1 MLKQFKIPSFGPVTS
16 LKDTTEIGNALQTAA
31 NVLLRPVGAIRGIP
45 RFSRLWAIGNAAT
58 IAATVRTLTKPGGG
72 LLATADKTAAI
83 RISRQG
89 KNFLLF
95 YNLTS
100 DKCRGLFYMG
110 DDGTFTSGS
119 YDFTAGTPTYEVLA
133 SGLHDTARWYGQ
145 AFYGQLMLQNG
156 EDLPVC
162 VQLARTA
169 KAPGVWRTAASNTKP
184 ATPVVSVTAPSKA
197 GNTTAFYTIPGTG
210 VGARTGAVAL
220 TFTAIPANF
229 VGAGGNNR
237 IYVTITQDPYTTA
250 ISSTLTGSGTT
261 SDPYQYTLFTG
272 PSAGASSN
280 DAIVA
285 FVNADTKVLTI
296 LTAATASPNAT
307 ADTQS
312 WAATALA
319 GGVGTGTSEGFSNR
333 TVSVYARYFDSGVN
347 NLGYEGISSDKS
359 NEVIITADQ
368 VQDIVVNV
376 ALNPSTDSGRF
387 DAIRLYLQ
395 FGEDAEAKWFLVDPA
410 NPINNN
416 VAKTFT
422 VTSSGQLSTLKTIT
436 SVDTVNNSIRINA
449 HGFVAGQVIR
459 FSGASLPAP
468 LSSGTNYYVRDV
480 TTNTFKVSTTSG
492 GAAVNLTTAGSGT
505 RQAASWIHVL
515 TSNAHGM
522 GNGDRVRL
530 TTTGGLPPGFLT
542 STDYYVIDATTNT
555 FGLST
560 TPAGFYQLITGAGTG
575 THTATGQAKAV
586 TIGSNTPFGVEMYVD
601 QNRPLEHTHIVNV
614 NGQMWRGGVADYPER
629 LYPSKPATEDEL
641 APEGANADAYEIA
654 QGINSASAGR
664 ITALYSDGYRL
675 HVHAADGIRM
685 IDPANPDNQQMPP
698 LITGAINSTA
708 LVPWT
713 GSSLYYLGA
722 DLSLYEFNGARYG
735 KRDAQLATA
744 GVAAYLR
751 QRVDLAEVG
760 RQPQRISMLADLPSQ
775 FIWYWLPGTGG
786 ALQGYCYDFTQSGIT
801 GPFDA
806 PAAYATARMEQE
818 RPEII
823 FADESGNLFVWDT
836 ANQNDYGDTLPSQS
850 AFTAYATPDTPPVDQ
865 AGYPT
870 AVYGAG
876 SYRQAVWSVFETGYF
891 DLGTPAQKK
900 HFAGVVFTSVK
911 NSRGVV
917 IITVTG
923 KNTGLIVSRTY
934 GDMGALQTVLQSHK
948 LLFNRTDTAVKLKFE
963 VLGAEQK
970 TWTIRDVTLLY
981 RPAGPV

>member
-1 MLKQFKIPSFGPVTS
+1 MLREFKIPSFGPVTS

-45 RFSRLWAIGNAAT
+45 KFSRLWAIGSAST

-72 LLATADKTAAI
+72 LLVTGDKTAAI
-83 RISRQG
+83 RIARQG

-100 DKCRGLFYMG
+100 DKCRGFFYMG
-110 DDGTFTSGS
+110 DDATYTSGA
-119 YDFTAGTPTYEVLA
+119 YDFTAGSPTYTVLA

-156 EDLPVC
+156 EDSPVC

-169 KAPGVWRTAASNTKP
+169 KAPGVWRPAASNTKP

-210 VGARTGAVAL
+210 AGARTGAVAL
-220 TFTAIPANF
+220 TFTAKPDNF
-229 VGAGGNNR
+229 VGVSGNNR
-237 IYVTITQDPYTTA
+237 IYVAITQDPYATA

-261 SDPYQYTLFTG
+261 SDPYQYSISTG

-280 DAIVA
+280 DALVA
-285 FVNADTKVLTI
+285 FVNADTKALTI
-296 LTAATASPNAT
+296 LTAATASANAT

-319 GGVGTGTSEGFSNR
+319 GGLGSGASDGFSNR
-333 TVSVYARYFDSGVN
+333 TVSVYARYFDTGIN
-347 NLGYEGISSDKS
+347 ALGYEGVSSEKS

-376 ALNPSTDSGRF
+376 ALNPSTDGGRF

-395 FGEDAEAKWFLVDPA
+395 FGEDAEAKWYLVDPS
-410 NPINNN
+410 NPIRND
-416 VAKTFT
+416 VAKTFA
-422 VTSSGQLSTLKTIT
+422 VTSSGQLSTLQTMT
-436 SVDTVNNSIRINA
+436 SVDTVNNLYRINA
-449 HGFVAGQVIR
+449 HGFVSGQVIR
-459 FSGASLPAP
+459 FSGAALPAP
-468 LSSGTNYYVRDV
+468 LSSSTNYYVRDV
-480 TTNTFKVSTTSG
+480 TTNTFKVSLSSG
-492 GAAVNLTTAGSGT
+492 GSVVNITTTGSGT
-505 RQAASWIHVL
+505 RQAAAWIHVL
-515 TSNAHGM
+515 TSASHGLA
-522 GNGDRVRL
+522 NGDRVRL
-530 TTTGGLPPGFLT
+530 TTTGGLPTGFLT
-542 STDYYVIDATTNT
+542 ATDYYVIGATTNT
-555 FGLST
+555 FGLSLT
-560 TPAGFYQLITGAGTG
+560 SGGSYKLISSAGTG

-586 TIGSNTPFGVEMYVD
+586 TIGSNTPFGGEMYVD
-601 QNRPLEHTHIVNV
+601 QNVPLEHTHIVNV
-614 NGQMWRGGVADYPER
+614 NGQMWRGGMTDYAER

-641 APEGANADAYEIA
+641 APEGANSEAYELA
-654 QGINSASAGR
+654 QGINSAGAGR

-675 HVHAADGIRM
+675 HIHAADGIRM
-685 IDPANPDNQQMPP
+685 LDPANPDNQQMPP
-698 LITGAINSTA
+698 LITGAINGTA

-751 QRVDLAEVG
+751 QRVDLAAVG
-760 RQPQRISMLADLPSQ
+760 RQPQRIFMLADLPSQ

-786 ALQGYCYDFTQSGIT
+786 ALQGYCYDFTQGGIT

-806 PAAYATARMEQE
+806 PAAYAAARMEQE

-823 FADESGNLFVWDT
+823 FADENGNLFVWDT
-836 ANQNDYGDTLPSQS
+836 AAQNDYGDTLPTQS
-850 AFTAYATPDTPPVDQ
+850 AFTAYATPDSPPVSQ

-870 AVYGAG
+870 AIYGAG
-876 SYRQAVWSVFETGYF
+876 SYRQAVWSVIETGFF

-917 IITVTG
+917 LVTVTG

-934 GDMGALQTVLQSHK
+934 GDMGALQTVLCSHK

-963 VLGAEQK
+963 ILSAEQK
-970 TWTIRDVTLLY
+970 VWTIRDVTLLY
-981 RPAGPV
+981 SPAGPV

>member
-1 MLKQFKIPSFGPVTS
+1 MLKEFKIPSFGPVTS

-45 RFSRLWAIGNAAT
+45 KFSRLWAIGNAAT

-72 LLATADKTAAI
+72 TLATADKTAAI

-95 YNLTS
+95 YNLTA

-119 YDFTAGTPTYEVLA
+119 YDFTAGAPTYTVLA

-156 EDLPVC
+156 EDSPVC

-169 KAPGVWRTAASNTKP
+169 KSPGVWRVAGSNARPAA
-184 ATPVVSVTAPSKA
+184 PVVSVAPPGK
-197 GNTTAFYTIPGTG
+197 TTNISAFYTIPATGTG
-210 VGARTGAVAL
+210 SRTGGVAL
-220 TFTAIPANF
+220 TFTVNPENF
-229 VGAGGNNR
+229 VGSDGNSR
-237 IYVTITQDPYTTA
+237 VYVTIAHDPYAAVITSSLIGDGTTA
-250 ISSTLTGSGTT
+250 N
-261 SDPYQYTLFTG
+261 PYQYTINTG
-272 PSAGASSN
+272 PGASASSN

-285 FVNADTKVLTI
+285 FVNADTKILTI
-296 LTAATASPNAT
+296 LSASTATPNAT

-312 WAATALA
+312 WASTVLT
-319 GGVGTGTSEGFSNR
+319 GGTGTGTSDGFSNR
-333 TVSVYARYFDSGVN
+333 TVSVYARYFDTGVN
-347 NLGYEGISSDKS
+347 KLGYEGISSVKS
-359 NEVIITADQ
+359 NEIIITASQ
-368 VQDIVVNV
+368 SQDIVVNV
-376 ALNPSTDSGRF
+376 DLNPTVESGRF
-387 DAIRLYLQ
+387 DSIRLYLQ
-395 FGEDAEAKWFLVDPA
+395 FGEDVDAKWFLVDPA
-410 NPINNN
+410 NPINNS

-422 VTSSGQLSTLKTIT
+422 VTSTGSLVDVLTMT
-436 SVDTVNNSIRINA
+436 SVDTAANSIRING
-449 HGFVAGQVIR
+449 HGFKLGEIVRVT
-459 FSGASLPAP
+459 GASLPAP
-468 LSSGTNYYVRDV
+468 LLANTNYYVRDV
-480 TTNTFKVSTTSG
+480 TTNTFKLSLTSG
-492 GAAVNLTTAGSGT
+492 GSAINLTTAGTGL
-505 RQAASWIHVL
+505 RQIGRWVHVF
-515 TSNAHGM
+515 TSTAHGFT
-522 GNGDRVRL
+522 NGDRVRL
-530 TTTGGLPPGFLT
+530 TTTGTLPPPMTLATNYF
-542 STDYYVIDATTNT
+542 VVRATTNT
-555 FGLST
+555 FALSAT
-560 TPAGFYQLITGAGTG
+560 ASGWPLLLTGAGSGIQTS
-575 THTATGQAKAV
+575 TIQTKTV
-586 TIGSNTPFGVEMYVD
+586 VIGSNTPFGQELYVD
-601 QNRPLEHTHIVNV
+601 QNRPLEHTHIVNC
-614 NGQMWRGGVADYPER
+614 NGQIWRGGVKNFEER

-654 QGINSASAGR
+654 QGINSAGAGR

-675 HVHAADGIRM
+675 HVHAADGIRL
-685 IDPANPDNQQMPP
+685 IDPANPDNQQIPP

-735 KRDAQLATA
+735 KRDANLATA

-786 ALQGYCYDFTQSGIT
+786 ALQGYCYDFTQGGIT

-806 PAAYATARMEQE
+806 PAAYAAARMEQE

-850 AFTAYATPDTPPVDQ
+850 AFTAYSTPDTPPVSQ

-970 TWTIRDVTLLY
+970 AWTIRDVTLLY